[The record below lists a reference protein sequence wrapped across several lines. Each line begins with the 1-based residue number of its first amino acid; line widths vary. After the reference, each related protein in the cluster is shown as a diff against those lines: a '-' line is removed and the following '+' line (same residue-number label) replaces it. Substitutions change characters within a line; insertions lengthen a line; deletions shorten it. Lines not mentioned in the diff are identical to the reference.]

1 MVDQEAS
8 TIADFLIDF
17 ICHYGLQLNFV
28 ETSSDTKTRLVR
40 ITSCHQIR
48 SSFSSVL
55 QAITFLEKRHN
66 SCTSAFGEL

>member
-28 ETSSDTKTRLVR
+28 ETSSDTNTRLVR
-40 ITSCHQIR
+40 ITSRHQIR

-55 QAITFLEKRHN
+55 M
-66 SCTSAFGEL
+66 

>member
-1 MVDQEAS
+1 MVDQKAS

-28 ETSSDTKTRLVR
+28 ETSSDTKTR